1 MEQTLPA
8 TPDTYLALR
17 ASPFELHTLPVTSFE
32 ALIYDAGRS
41 GLSGLLGRIISDVL
55 EHRAADAETGRQDQL
70 LLALLNMA
78 STFQKQ
84 VPIAPDIIVQLASQY
99 VQNAGVKH
107 MPAHLAAHIMRCT
120 LGLPERTTEQH
131 ELVLS
136 LFKHLANTAE
146 YPLLEEGL
154 HVICL

>member
-70 LLALLNMA
+70 LLAL
-78 STFQKQ
+78 
-84 VPIAPDIIVQLASQY
+84 
-99 VQNAGVKH
+99 
-107 MPAHLAAHIMRCT
+107 
-120 LGLPERTTEQH
+120 
-131 ELVLS
+131 
-136 LFKHLANTAE
+136 
-146 YPLLEEGL
+146 
-154 HVICL
+154 